1 MFRICRGKT
10 TKRSR
15 PHGDYIQVSLRRH
28 LNKGGELAMWILKG
42 AAFQATGREDEECE
56 CKGLPL
62 PSKVRVTEALLDVLP
77 IRLVKMVSQFIFHL
91 FFL

>member
-10 TKRSR
+10 TKRSH

-28 LNKGGELAMWILKG
+28 LSKGGELATWILKG
-42 AAFQATGREDEECE
+42 AAFQATGREDGECE